1 MTPVENLF
9 PAAVDSETYW
19 RVNRRL
25 STKAARGRNARQPPK
40 AITAGIMFCATCG
53 QAVTRVSKGDYV
65 YLVCSRANMRAGACR
80 YLAVPYARVEAAL
93 REYARGL
100 IHDAPRG
107 KSAAALDKKI
117 EVLQVGADAAQ
128 DDVFEAAE
136 AYAEERT
143 PALRRVLSEKER
155 VLKAL
160 EKELRD
166 LRTQRDTL
174 TTASVKGRL
183 KALERA
189 LTHKTGVIET
199 NTVLRDAI
207 RRIVLDPA
215 NGRLWIRWHHS
226 EEVQDISLATR
237 HRDWTPMRETQTPM
251 HALFPEKNEQ
261 SEEQQQK

>member
-1 MTPVENLF
+1 
-9 PAAVDSETYW
+9 
-19 RVNRRL
+19 
-25 STKAARGRNARQPPK
+25 
-40 AITAGIMFCATCG
+40 
-53 QAVTRVSKGDYV
+53 
-65 YLVCSRANMRAGACR
+65 MRASGCDYKAVR
-80 YLAVPYARVEAAL
+80 YDRVEAAL

-160 EKELRD
+160 EKQLRD

-183 KALERA
+183 KAVQNV
-189 LTHKTGVIET
+189 LTQKTGVIET

-207 RRIVLDPA
+207 RRIVLDPV
-215 NGRLWIRWHHS
+215 NGRLWIRWQHS
-226 EEVQDISLATR
+226 EEIQDIVFGGR
-237 HRDWTPMRETQTPM
+237 HMDWTPMRDIEPPM

-261 SEEQQQK
+261 H